1 MRDNITQEGDR
12 ALKTSVALPQSRENP
27 VIRRNKRKWKEIWMG
42 YLFTG
47 PMLLGVIVFTLIP
60 MIFSFI
66 LSFTKWS
73 FVTGFDKI
81 RWNGLDNF
89 RQLFQ
94 DEVFLKSLGNNFI
107 MLLAVPVGMAIA
119 LILGVIITN
128 HVYAPGAF
136 KVIYFMPQISSVVA
150 VAVVWQ
156 VLFHPSYGPVN
167 GFLSALGVDNPPKW
181 LADPSYALPSVM
193 LLMIWIDLGV
203 SLIIYIAGIKNIPAD
218 LYEAATI
225 DGASKFAQFRSITF
239 PLLTPTTFF
248 LLVTGII
255 GNFKSFAL
263 VKVLTE
269 GGPANSTSVVVY
281 DMYQTAFVDLQ
292 TGYASSMVM
301 VLFVIVLAITGLQ
314 WLGQRYW
321 VNY

>member
-1 MRDNITQEGDR
+1 MKMSIAIPSTRE
-12 ALKTSVALPQSRENP
+12 VAPISKS
-27 VIRRNKRKWKEIWMG
+27 KRKRKRKETGMG
-42 YLFTG
+42 YLFIG
-47 PMLLGVIVFTLIP
+47 PMMIGVIVFTLLP
-60 MIFSFI
+60 MIFSFV
-66 LSFTKWS
+66 LSFTQWS
-73 FVTGFDKI
+73 FVTGFDRIKF
-81 RWNGLDNF
+81 NGLDNF
-89 RQLFQ
+89 RHLFQ
-94 DEVFLKSLGNNFI
+94 DDVFMKSLGNNFI
-107 MLLAVPVGMAIA
+107 MLLAVPIGMAIA
-119 LILGVIITN
+119 LVLGVIISN

-167 GFLSALGVDNPPKW
+167 GFLMAIGIDNPPKW

-193 LLMIWIDLGV
+193 MLMIWIDLGV

-225 DGASKFAQFRSITF
+225 DGASKMAQFRSITF

-263 VKVLTE
+263 IKVLTD

-281 DMYQTAFVDLQ
+281 DMYQTAFIDLQ

-301 VLFVIVLAITGLQ
+301 ILFIVVLGITAVQ
-314 WLGQRYW
+314 WLGQRLW

>member
-1 MRDNITQEGDR
+1 
-12 ALKTSVALPQSRENP
+12 
-27 VIRRNKRKWKEIWMG
+27 MG

-47 PMLLGVIVFTLIP
+47 PMLLGVLVFTLIP
-60 MIFSFI
+60 MIFSFV

-81 RWNGLDNF
+81 RFSGFDNF
-89 RQLFQ
+89 RQLMQ

-107 MLLAVPVGMAIA
+107 MLLAVPAGMGIA
-119 LILGVIITN
+119 LILAVIITS

-167 GFLSALGVDNPPKW
+167 GFLSALGVDHPPKW

-225 DGASKFAQFRSITF
+225 DGASKLAQFRSITF

-263 VKVLTE
+263 VKVLTD
-269 GGPANSTSVVVY
+269 GGPAHSTSVVVY

-292 TGYASSMVM
+292 TGYASSMVII
-301 VLFVIVLAITGLQ
+301 LFVIVLAITGLQ

>member
-1 MRDNITQEGDR
+1 
-12 ALKTSVALPQSRENP
+12 
-27 VIRRNKRKWKEIWMG
+27 MG

-94 DEVFLKSLGNNFI
+94 DDVFLKSLGNNFI

>member
-1 MRDNITQEGDR
+1 
-12 ALKTSVALPQSRENP
+12 
-27 VIRRNKRKWKEIWMG
+27 MG
-42 YLFTG
+42 YFFTG
-47 PMLLGVIVFTLIP
+47 PMLLGVLVFTLIP
-60 MIFSFI
+60 MIFSFM

-81 RWNGLDNF
+81 RWSGLDNF

-119 LILGVIITN
+119 LILGVIITS

-181 LADPSYALPSVM
+181 LADPTYALPSVM

-263 VKVLTE
+263 VKVLTD
-269 GGPANSTSVVVY
+269 SR
-281 DMYQTAFVDLQ
+281 
-292 TGYASSMVM
+292 TG
-301 VLFVIVLAITGLQ
+301 
-314 WLGQRYW
+314 
-321 VNY
+321 

>member
-1 MRDNITQEGDR
+1 
-12 ALKTSVALPQSRENP
+12 
-27 VIRRNKRKWKEIWMG
+27 MG
-42 YLFTG
+42 YFFVG
-47 PMLLGVIVFTLIP
+47 PMLLGVLVFTLIP
-60 MIFSFI
+60 MIFSFM

-81 RWNGLDNF
+81 RWSGLDNF

-119 LILGVIITN
+119 LVLGVIITS

-167 GFLSALGVDNPPKW
+167 GFLSAIGVDNPPKW
-181 LADPSYALPSVM
+181 LADPTYALPSVM

-263 VKVLTE
+263 VKVLTD

-301 VLFVIVLAITGLQ
+301 ILFVIVLAITGLQ

>member
-1 MRDNITQEGDR
+1 
-12 ALKTSVALPQSRENP
+12 
-27 VIRRNKRKWKEIWMG
+27 MG
-42 YLFTG
+42 YFFVG
-47 PMLLGVIVFTLIP
+47 PMLLGVLVFTLIP
-60 MIFSFI
+60 MIFSFM

-81 RWNGLDNF
+81 RWSGLDNF

-119 LILGVIITN
+119 LILGVIITS

-167 GFLSALGVDNPPKW
+167 GFLSAIGVDNPPKW
-181 LADPSYALPSVM
+181 LADPTYALPSVM

-225 DGASKFAQFRSITF
+225 DGASKLAQFRSITF

-263 VKVLTE
+263 VKVLTD

-301 VLFVIVLAITGLQ
+301 ILFVIVLAITGLQ

>member
-1 MRDNITQEGDR
+1 MRVNITQRGVTET
-12 ALKTSVALPQSRENP
+12 LKMTLAAPKTLQATKPSRK
-27 VIRRNKRKWKEIWMG
+27 RRRKEMRMG
-42 YLFTG
+42 YLFVG
-47 PMLLGVIVFTLIP
+47 PMLLGVIIFTLIP
-60 MIFSFI
+60 MIFSFT

-81 RWNGLDNF
+81 KFIGLDNF
-89 RQLFQ
+89 RALFQ
-94 DEVFLKSLGNNFI
+94 DDVFLKSLGNNFI
-107 MLLAVPVGMAIA
+107 MLLAVPVGMVIA
-119 LILGVIITN
+119 LLLAVVISN

-167 GFLSALGVDNPPKW
+167 GFLSALGMDNPPKW
-181 LADPSYALPSVM
+181 LADPNFALPSVM

-203 SLIIYIAGIKNIPAD
+203 SLIIYNAGLKNIPAD

-225 DGASKFAQFRSITF
+225 DGASKWAQFRSITL

-263 VKVLTE
+263 IKVLTD
-269 GGPANSTSVVVY
+269 GGPAHSTSVVVY

-301 VLFVIVLAITGLQ
+301 ILFLCLLAITALQ
-314 WLGQRYW
+314 WIGQKFW

>member
-1 MRDNITQEGDR
+1 
-12 ALKTSVALPQSRENP
+12 LKMSIAIPSTREVAPISKS
-27 VIRRNKRKWKEIWMG
+27 KRKRKRKETGMG
-42 YLFTG
+42 YLFIG
-47 PMLLGVIVFTLIP
+47 PMMIGVIVFTLLP
-60 MIFSFI
+60 MIFSFV
-66 LSFTKWS
+66 LSFTQWS
-73 FVTGFDKI
+73 FVTGFDRIKF
-81 RWNGLDNF
+81 NGLDNF
-89 RQLFQ
+89 RHLFQ
-94 DEVFLKSLGNNFI
+94 DDVFMKSLGNNFI
-107 MLLAVPVGMAIA
+107 MLLAVPIGMAIA
-119 LILGVIITN
+119 LVLGVIISN

-167 GFLSALGVDNPPKW
+167 GFLMAIGIDNPPKW

-193 LLMIWIDLGV
+193 MLMIWIDLGV

-225 DGASKFAQFRSITF
+225 DGASKMAQFRSITF

-263 VKVLTE
+263 IKVLTD

-281 DMYQTAFVDLQ
+281 DMYQTAFIDLQ

-301 VLFVIVLAITGLQ
+301 ILFIVVLGITAVQ
-314 WLGQRYW
+314 WLGQRLW

>member
-1 MRDNITQEGDR
+1 M
-12 ALKTSVALPQSRENP
+12 KTSVTLPQSHQTPTAGSR
-27 VIRRNKRKWKEIWMG
+27 KRKRIEAGMG
-42 YLFTG
+42 YFFTG
-47 PMLLGVIVFTLIP
+47 PMLLGVLVFTLIP
-60 MIFSFI
+60 MIFSFM

-81 RWNGLDNF
+81 RWSGLDNF

-119 LILGVIITN
+119 LILGVIITS

-167 GFLSALGVDNPPKW
+167 GFLSAIGVDNPPKW
-181 LADPSYALPSVM
+181 LADPTYALPSVM

-225 DGASKFAQFRSITF
+225 DGASKLAQFRSITF

-263 VKVLTE
+263 VKVLTD

-301 VLFVIVLAITGLQ
+301 ILFVIVLAITGLQ

>member
-1 MRDNITQEGDR
+1 
-12 ALKTSVALPQSRENP
+12 
-27 VIRRNKRKWKEIWMG
+27 MG

-60 MIFSFI
+60 MIFSFV

-73 FVTGFDKI
+73 FVTGFDRI
-81 RWNGLDNF
+81 RFNGLDNF

-94 DEVFLKSLGNNFI
+94 DDVFLKSLGNNFI

-167 GFLSALGVDNPPKW
+167 GFLTALGVDNPPKW

-301 VLFVIVLAITGLQ
+301 ILFVIVLAITGLQ

>member
-1 MRDNITQEGDR
+1 
-12 ALKTSVALPQSRENP
+12 
-27 VIRRNKRKWKEIWMG
+27 MG

>member
-1 MRDNITQEGDR
+1 
-12 ALKTSVALPQSRENP
+12 
-27 VIRRNKRKWKEIWMG
+27 MG
-42 YLFTG
+42 YFFTG
-47 PMLLGVIVFTLIP
+47 PMLLGVLVFTLIP
-60 MIFSFI
+60 MIFSFM

-81 RWNGLDNF
+81 RWSGLDNF

-107 MLLAVPVGMAIA
+107 MLLAVPIGMAIA
-119 LILGVIITN
+119 LILGVMITN
-128 HVYAPGAF
+128 HVYAPGIF

-181 LADPSYALPSVM
+181 LADPTYALPSVM

-225 DGASKFAQFRSITF
+225 DGASKLAQFRSITF

-263 VKVLTE
+263 VKVLTD

-301 VLFVIVLAITGLQ
+301 ILFVIVLAITGLQ

>member
-1 MRDNITQEGDR
+1 
-12 ALKTSVALPQSRENP
+12 
-27 VIRRNKRKWKEIWMG
+27 MG
-42 YLFTG
+42 YFFTG
-47 PMLLGVIVFTLIP
+47 PMLLGVLVFTLIP
-60 MIFSFI
+60 MIFSFM

-81 RWNGLDNF
+81 RWSGLDNF

-119 LILGVIITN
+119 LILGVIITS

-181 LADPSYALPSVM
+181 LADPTYALPSVM

-263 VKVLTE
+263 VKVLTDS
-269 GGPANSTSVVVY
+269 GPANSTSVVVY

-301 VLFVIVLAITGLQ
+301 ILFVIVLAITGLQ

>member
-1 MRDNITQEGDR
+1 
-12 ALKTSVALPQSRENP
+12 
-27 VIRRNKRKWKEIWMG
+27 MG
-42 YLFTG
+42 YFFTG
-47 PMLLGVIVFTLIP
+47 PMLLGVLVFTLIP
-60 MIFSFI
+60 MIFSFM

-81 RWNGLDNF
+81 RWSGLDNF

-119 LILGVIITN
+119 LILGVIITS

-181 LADPSYALPSVM
+181 LADPTYALPSVM

-263 VKVLTE
+263 VKVLTD

-301 VLFVIVLAITGLQ
+301 ILFVIVLAITGLQ

>member
-1 MRDNITQEGDR
+1 M
-12 ALKTSVALPQSRENP
+12 KTSVALPQSRENP

-94 DEVFLKSLGNNFI
+94 DDVFLKSLGNNFI

>member
-1 MRDNITQEGDR
+1 
-12 ALKTSVALPQSRENP
+12 LKTSVALPQSRENP

-94 DEVFLKSLGNNFI
+94 DDVFLKSLGNNFI

>member
-1 MRDNITQEGDR
+1 M
-12 ALKTSVALPQSRENP
+12 KTSVALPQSREIP

-60 MIFSFI
+60 MIFSFV

-73 FVTGFDKI
+73 FVTGFDRI
-81 RWNGLDNF
+81 RFNGLDNF

-94 DEVFLKSLGNNFI
+94 DDVFLKSLGNNFI

-167 GFLSALGVDNPPKW
+167 GFLTALGVDNPPKW

-301 VLFVIVLAITGLQ
+301 ILFVIVLAITGLQ

>member
-1 MRDNITQEGDR
+1 M
-12 ALKTSVALPQSRENP
+12 KTSMALPKSREVP
-27 VIRRNKRKWKEIWMG
+27 AARSNKRKWKETGMG
-42 YLFTG
+42 YFFVG
-47 PMLLGVIVFTLIP
+47 PMLLGVVVFTLLP
-60 MIFSFI
+60 MIFSFA

-81 RWNGLDNF
+81 RFSGLDNF

-94 DEVFLKSLGNNFI
+94 DDVFLKSLGNNFV
-107 MLLAVPVGMAIA
+107 MLLAVPIGMAIA
-119 LILGVIITN
+119 LVLGVIISN

-167 GFLSALGVDNPPKW
+167 GFLMALGIEHPPKW

-193 LLMIWIDLGV
+193 MLMIWIDLGV

-225 DGASKFAQFRSITF
+225 DGASKMAQFRSITF

-263 VKVLTE
+263 VKVLTD

-314 WLGQRYW
+314 WLGQRLW

>member
-1 MRDNITQEGDR
+1 
-12 ALKTSVALPQSRENP
+12 
-27 VIRRNKRKWKEIWMG
+27 MG

-60 MIFSFI
+60 MMFSFV

-119 LILGVIITN
+119 LILGVIITG

-167 GFLSALGVDNPPKW
+167 GFLMALGVDNPPKW

-301 VLFVIVLAITGLQ
+301 ILFVIVLAITGLQ

>member
-1 MRDNITQEGDR
+1 
-12 ALKTSVALPQSRENP
+12 
-27 VIRRNKRKWKEIWMG
+27 MG
-42 YLFTG
+42 YFFVG
-47 PMLLGVIVFTLIP
+47 PMLLGVVVFTLLP
-60 MIFSFI
+60 MIFSFA

-81 RWNGLDNF
+81 RFSGLDNF

-94 DEVFLKSLGNNFI
+94 DDVFLKSLGNNFV
-107 MLLAVPVGMAIA
+107 MLLAVPIGMAIA
-119 LILGVIITN
+119 LVLGVIISN

-167 GFLSALGVDNPPKW
+167 GFLMALGIEHPPKW

-193 LLMIWIDLGV
+193 MLMIWIDLGV

-225 DGASKFAQFRSITF
+225 DGASKMAQFRSITF

-263 VKVLTE
+263 VKVLTD

-314 WLGQRYW
+314 WLGQRLW

>member
-1 MRDNITQEGDR
+1 M
-12 ALKTSVALPQSRENP
+12 KTSVALPQSREIP
-27 VIRRNKRKWKEIWMG
+27 VSRRKKRKWKEIRMG
-42 YLFTG
+42 YLFVG

-60 MIFSFI
+60 MIFSFV

-73 FVTGFDKI
+73 FVTGFDRI
-81 RWNGLDNF
+81 RWSGLDNF
-89 RQLFQ
+89 RQLLQ
-94 DEVFLKSLGNNFI
+94 DDVFLKSLGNNFI

-119 LILGVIITN
+119 LVLGVIISG

-225 DGASKFAQFRSITF
+225 DGASKLAQFRSITF

>member
-1 MRDNITQEGDR
+1 
-12 ALKTSVALPQSRENP
+12 
-27 VIRRNKRKWKEIWMG
+27 MG

-47 PMLLGVIVFTLIP
+47 PMLLGVLVFTLIP
-60 MIFSFI
+60 MIFSFV

-81 RWNGLDNF
+81 RFNGFDNF

-107 MLLAVPVGMAIA
+107 MLLAVPAGMGIA
-119 LILGVIITN
+119 LILAVIITS

-167 GFLSALGVDNPPKW
+167 GFLSALGVDHPPKW

-225 DGASKFAQFRSITF
+225 DGASKLAQFRSITF

-263 VKVLTE
+263 VKVLTD
-269 GGPANSTSVVVY
+269 GGPAHSTSVVVY

-301 VLFVIVLAITGLQ
+301 ILFVIVLAITGLQ

>member
-1 MRDNITQEGDR
+1 
-12 ALKTSVALPQSRENP
+12 
-27 VIRRNKRKWKEIWMG
+27 MG
-42 YLFTG
+42 YFFTG
-47 PMLLGVIVFTLIP
+47 PMLLGVLVFTLIP
-60 MIFSFI
+60 MIFSFM

-81 RWNGLDNF
+81 RWSGLDNF

-107 MLLAVPVGMAIA
+107 MLLAVPIGMAIA
-119 LILGVIITN
+119 LILGVMITS

-181 LADPSYALPSVM
+181 LADPTYALPSVM

-263 VKVLTE
+263 VKVLTD

-301 VLFVIVLAITGLQ
+301 ILFVIVLAITGLQ

>member
-1 MRDNITQEGDR
+1 M
-12 ALKTSVALPQSRENP
+12 KTSVALPQSRENP

>member
-1 MRDNITQEGDR
+1 
-12 ALKTSVALPQSRENP
+12 
-27 VIRRNKRKWKEIWMG
+27 
-42 YLFTG
+42 
-47 PMLLGVIVFTLIP
+47 

-94 DEVFLKSLGNNFI
+94 DDVFLKSLGNNFI

>member
-1 MRDNITQEGDR
+1 
-12 ALKTSVALPQSRENP
+12 
-27 VIRRNKRKWKEIWMG
+27 MG
-42 YLFTG
+42 YFFTG
-47 PMLLGVIVFTLIP
+47 PMLLGVLVFTLIP
-60 MIFSFI
+60 MIFSFM

-81 RWNGLDNF
+81 RWSGLDNF

-107 MLLAVPVGMAIA
+107 MLLAVPIGMAIA
-119 LILGVIITN
+119 LILGVMITS
-128 HVYAPGAF
+128 HVYAPGVF

-181 LADPSYALPSVM
+181 LADPTYALPSVM

-263 VKVLTE
+263 VKVLTD

-301 VLFVIVLAITGLQ
+301 ILFVIVLAITGLQ

>member
-1 MRDNITQEGDR
+1 
-12 ALKTSVALPQSRENP
+12 
-27 VIRRNKRKWKEIWMG
+27 MG
-42 YLFTG
+42 YFFTG
-47 PMLLGVIVFTLIP
+47 PMLLGVLVFTLIP
-60 MIFSFI
+60 MIFSFM

-81 RWNGLDNF
+81 RWSGLDNF

-119 LILGVIITN
+119 LILGVIITS
-128 HVYAPGAF
+128 HVYAAGAF

-167 GFLSALGVDNPPKW
+167 GFLSAIGVDNPPKW
-181 LADPSYALPSVM
+181 LADPTYALPSVM

-225 DGASKFAQFRSITF
+225 DGASKLAQFRSITF

-263 VKVLTE
+263 VKVLTD

-301 VLFVIVLAITGLQ
+301 ILFVIVLAITGLQ